1 MRKKVNTYNFTE
13 KGCVFYHAI
22 ATSEEHAVLLAK
34 QEGFDIEGMEV
45 ELERENVRDEM
56 GNPYEPKIEEA
67 LVR

>member
-1 MRKKVNTYNFTE
+1 MESVNAYNFSE

-56 GNPYEPKIEEA
+56 GNPYECKIEDA
-67 LVR
+67 IVR